1 MDNEKVYVK
10 DVYDTSDK
18 SITLDIPDQKTVIMY
33 CDKNTPTQCIYLDLN
48 DTGDMFLLQPF
59 LSFLIYF
66 LMIAMGFFFIY
77 HTTKGLHIKK
87 DSFNDI
93 YLVFIFFFLLGCFGV
108 FFQVRNFFNYYELK
122 KSGNVVDA
130 HIYSEIYSSGGKDY
144 LYKPVSYF
152 YVDHQKYIY
161 VNDSYIKGSLEEN
174 YGKTFEIYYNK
185 ENPSD
190 ASLVKNP
197 VNFYILLISL
207 LFVVIS
213 FPFIFFKTKM
223 EKKFKQN
230 LINRFL

>member
-1 MDNEKVYVK
+1 M
-10 DVYDTSDK
+10 
-18 SITLDIPDQKTVIMY
+18 
-33 CDKNTPTQCIYLDLN
+33 
-48 DTGDMFLLQPF
+48 QPF

-108 FFQVRNFFNYYELK
+108 FFQVCNFFNYYELK

-174 YGKTFEIYYNK
+174 YGKIFEIYYNK
-185 ENPSD
+185 ENPSA

-230 LINRFL
+230 LINRYL